1 MLRHLFGREERR
13 RGGIVQLL
21 RVWLELFGRL
31 IDRKA
36 PPALGRVIEG
46 KFDQSRIFGVFA
58 AVPSAGRI
66 AAVGRKHAKDE
77 LGVDLEH
84 EQVGRGLVV
93 RGVVGELDARQRP
106 QRCEGRHG
114 PHGRQRVHDQEAA
127 HSDDRLQE

>member
-1 MLRHLFGREERR
+1 MVRARSALLAAAQAQGGARLQRPNGDDFRGNRKRPEDCRERLGIERKVLRHLCGREERR
-13 RGGIVQLL
+13 RGGTVQLL
-21 RVWLELFGRL
+21 RVWLERFGRL

-77 LGVDLEH
+77 LVVDLEH
-84 EQVGRGLVV
+84 SR
-93 RGVVGELDARQRP
+93 
-106 QRCEGRHG
+106 
-114 PHGRQRVHDQEAA
+114 
-127 HSDDRLQE
+127 